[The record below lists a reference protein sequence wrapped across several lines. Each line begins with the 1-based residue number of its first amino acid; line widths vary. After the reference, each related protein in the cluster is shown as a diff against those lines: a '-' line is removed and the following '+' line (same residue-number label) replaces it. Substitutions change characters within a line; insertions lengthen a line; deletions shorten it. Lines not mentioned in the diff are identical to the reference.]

1 MISTRTN
8 LINELLNM
16 SKVEIDITKRSNPE
30 RADVKVHGYRAGGGG
45 GGRGCLLCSLNVMFR
60 RTNNDEL

>member
-1 MISTRTN
+1 
-8 LINELLNM
+8 M